1 MWKASVLV
9 EANRKRLTLK
19 DISLLLTMEFIT
31 TIKSFM
37 IKAPRANYIMK
48 FRTKYTN
55 SCKVDR
61 LSAIEK
67 ILSNSEVV

>member
-37 IKAPRANYIMK
+37 IKAPRANSTMN
-48 FRTKYTN
+48 FLTK
-55 SCKVDR
+55 
-61 LSAIEK
+61 
-67 ILSNSEVV
+67 